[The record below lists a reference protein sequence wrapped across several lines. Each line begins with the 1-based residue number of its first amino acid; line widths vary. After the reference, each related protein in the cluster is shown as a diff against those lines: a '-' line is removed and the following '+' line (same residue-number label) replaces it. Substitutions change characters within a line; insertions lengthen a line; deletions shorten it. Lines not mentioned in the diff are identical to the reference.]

1 LIKDSYYP
9 TGGFWTTTGNG
20 AITIQYYDEVLYL
33 KFNDSTEVAMSTY
46 FSEGFDNL
54 ELNLKIFLKAFER

>member
-9 TGGFWTTTGNG
+9 TGGFWTTTGMVT
-20 AITIQYYDEVLYL
+20 ITIQYYDEVLYL

-54 ELNLKIFLKAFER
+54 KTKFEDFFESF

>member
-20 AITIQYYDEVLYL
+20 AITIQYYDEVLCL

-54 ELNLKIFLKAFER
+54 N